1 MGSCLG
7 EETDWDRVGRT
18 KVKEGKQEKGSRVN
32 NRVRHQVRKIPC
44 GEWIMLLRE

>member
-1 MGSCLG
+1 MGSCVG

-18 KVKEGKQEKGSRVN
+18 KVKEGKQKGSRVN

-44 GEWIMLLRE
+44 GLWIMLLRE